1 MKATS
6 LLEKQHRK
14 VESLFKKLSG
24 KSASTEL
31 VEELASNLAAHMA
44 IEQDIFYPA
53 VKDIDEELVSE
64 SFEEHALAEVAINVC
79 STRPTR

>member
-44 IEQDIFYPA
+44 IEQDIFYP
-53 VKDIDEELVSE
+53 
-64 SFEEHALAEVAINVC
+64 
-79 STRPTR
+79 R